1 MSVAPL
7 GAGRHSIRGSRP
19 TTQNVEEGFRLEG
32 PGQADAVA
40 CKDRPPGYRGDLRL
54 LHQRGVRAQGAAM
67 RFASLR
73 RRYPKEYAELAAE
86 ARGQGEIL

>member
-32 PGQADAVA
+32 PGQATRDPP
-40 CKDRPPGYRGDLRL
+40 KDYPPRYAADLSTMRR
-54 LHQRGVRAQGAAM
+54 QR
-67 RFASLR
+67 
-73 RRYPKEYAELAAE
+73 
-86 ARGQGEIL
+86 